1 MKKVKKFIIFP
12 TVGILMTSLVAC
24 SKDDSL
30 NEVSVNLSEIEEMSI
45 SDSQAVSTTLEEKMN
60 ISISEE
66 ASEFLDSDCV
76 LKAINGDLSSA
87 EYQELVDTSYMYFSQ
102 RLKEDNPKDEAKNL
116 YVSYEKSSTVVELDG
131 EEYNPDSVIG
141 GYLDD
146 VESLQ
151 QGITSNEVD
160 LSRKA
165 AVVAE
170 DMMLL
175 SSVDIKTNS
184 ALIGNG
190 QVFVKAKK

>member
-1 MKKVKKFIIFP
+1 MKKVRNFIVFP

-30 NEVSVNLSEIEEMSI
+30 NVVSANLSKIENMSI
-45 SDSQAVSTTLEEKMN
+45 SNTQSVSTALEENMD

-76 LKAINGDLSSA
+76 AKVINEDLSTD
-87 EYQELVDTSYMYFSQ
+87 YQELVDTSYMYFSQ
-102 RLKEDNPKDEAKNL
+102 RLKEDNPEDQVKNL
-116 YVSYEKSSTVVELDG
+116 YVSYKNSSAVVELDG
-131 EEYNPDSVIG
+131 QEYTPDSVVG

-146 VESLQ
+146 VKSLQ
-151 QGITSNEVD
+151 QGMTSDND
-160 LSRKA
+160 LTDEAKR
-165 AVVAE
+165 VVQ

-175 SSVDIKTNS
+175 STVDIETNS
-184 ALIGNG
+184 AFVGKG

>member
-1 MKKVKKFIIFP
+1 MKKVRNFIVFP

-30 NEVSVNLSEIEEMSI
+30 NVVSANLSKIENMSI
-45 SDSQAVSTTLEEKMN
+45 SNTQSVSTALEENMD

-76 LKAINGDLSSA
+76 AKVINEDLSTD
-87 EYQELVDTSYMYFSQ
+87 YQELVDTSYMYFSQ
-102 RLKEDNPKDEAKNL
+102 RLKEDNPEDQVKNL
-116 YVSYEKSSTVVELDG
+116 YVSYKNSSAVVELDG
-131 EEYNPDSVIG
+131 QEYTPDSVVG

-146 VESLQ
+146 VKSLQ
-151 QGITSNEVD
+151 QGMTSDND
-160 LSRKA
+160 LTDEAKR
-165 AVVAE
+165 VVQ

-175 SSVDIKTNS
+175 STVNIETNS
-184 ALIGNG
+184 AFVGKG